1 LWEGLPDPI
10 IAAGSRSHS
19 CAAKFLKEPL
29 MTEKHN
35 WDRCWEESPTA
46 EFDFL
51 TRLIFKEMEDSV
63 SFRGRSVLE
72 LGCGTGRLSFLA
84 MQSGA
89 SEVTL
94 VDSSHKA
101 IGIAQQL
108 FHGIENVEILEG
120 DFRSLQL
127 DRSYDIVFSSGVV
140 EHFSTGEIEEVVKLH
155 QRYSRETVLTI
166 VPAAPHYNNLR
177 MKKPEAIRLYGW
189 QKPLTG
195 SRMAT
200 LFSGAGIDMMINR
213 KFYPLYA
220 VPRLNR
226 IQFLDRMLRPL
237 EGLIGGL
244 LITAG
249 RVRGDSGK

>member
-1 LWEGLPDPI
+1 
-10 IAAGSRSHS
+10 
-19 CAAKFLKEPL
+19 

-35 WDRCWEESPTA
+35 WDRCWEESPTV

-108 FHGIENVEILEG
+108 FHGIENVEIIEG

-140 EHFSTGEIEEVVKLH
+140 EHFTTGEIEEVVKLH
-155 QRYSRETVLTI
+155 QHYSRETVLTI
-166 VPAAPHYNNLR
+166 VPAGPHYNNLR
-177 MKKPEAIRLYGW
+177 MKRSESIRLYGW
-189 QKPLTG
+189 QRPHTG
-195 SRMAT
+195 YRMAN
-200 LFSGAGIDMMINR
+200 LFHGAGINVLINR

-220 VPRLNR
+220 VPRVYSN
-226 IQFLDRMLRPL
+226 QFLGSLFRPL
-237 EGLIGGL
+237 ERFIGGL
-244 LITAG
+244 LLTAG
-249 RVRGDSGK
+249 RVPASEFK

>member
-1 LWEGLPDPI
+1 
-10 IAAGSRSHS
+10 
-19 CAAKFLKEPL
+19 

-35 WDRCWEESPTA
+35 WDRCWEESPIA

-51 TRLIFKEMEDSV
+51 TRLIFKEMEGAV
-63 SFRGRSVLE
+63 SFKGRSVLE

-89 SEVTL
+89 TEAML
-94 VDSSHKA
+94 VDSSSKA
-101 IGIAQQL
+101 IGIAQEL
-108 FHGIENVEILEG
+108 FHGVENVEIVEG

-127 DRSYDIVFSSGVV
+127 GRKYDIVFSSGVV

-166 VPAAPHYNNLR
+166 VPASPHYNNLR
-177 MKKPEAIRLYGW
+177 MKKPESIRLYGW
-189 QKPLTG
+189 QRPLTG

-200 LFSGAGIDMMINR
+200 LFRGAGINVLINR

-220 VPRLNR
+220 VPRVYSN
-226 IQFLDRMLRPL
+226 QFLGSLFRPL
-237 EGLIGGL
+237 ERFIGGL
-244 LITAG
+244 LLTAG
-249 RVRGDSGK
+249 RVPASEFK